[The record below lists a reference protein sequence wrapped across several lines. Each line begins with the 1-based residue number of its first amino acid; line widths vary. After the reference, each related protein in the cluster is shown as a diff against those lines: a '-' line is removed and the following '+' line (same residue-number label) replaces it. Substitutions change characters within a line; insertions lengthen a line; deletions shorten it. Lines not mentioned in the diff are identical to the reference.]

1 MKWLAVLYDDH
12 CGVCSSMRRWLERQP
27 SFVPL
32 KMVALHSTDLSIRF
46 PGIAA
51 FDPDEKLVLV
61 ADDGLVW
68 RGDGAWIMLLWAL
81 KSGRGISEKL
91 SSPLLRP
98 LARKIVTA
106 VSSNRLSLSNW
117 LGLIPDQMA
126 GDGKCSNGSCSVR

>member
-32 KMVALHSTDLSIRF
+32 RMVALHSADLSTRF
-46 PGIAA
+46 PGIEG
-51 FDPDEKLVLV
+51 FDPDEKLVIV

-81 KSGRGISEKL
+81 KSGREISEKL

-98 LARKIVTA
+98 FARKIVTA

-126 GDGKCSNGSCSVR
+126 DQDRCSNGSCSVR